1 MVLLIVCLMVTLSVQ
16 RLDTRAISNPHEGRI
31 LYFSQ
36 TNEGRSLTASPAGS
50 DTNHSIPFSPAS
62 LSFVLPTIQSPSQ
75 VSGASIAGPV
85 SFFVWLA
92 SNITSRVQLQATFQQ
107 AGYNTTLT
115 GVGSGQV
122 SLSSVAK
129 EYQLNYTIQSATGGI
144 QLYAGIPAY
153 ISLAIQSLTPRPSD
167 VTLFWGSSA
176 RVSKVVITFTNY
188 ASVQS
193 LKITDY
199 RGAENQTFN
208 VQAPPN
214 QNIVFFTANIRDI
227 FGTGS
232 GGDISLVNLTI
243 SGPQGPVRDRTNV
256 TMNFF
261 CPQGL
266 CPQPAQ
272 YEAFWVYPSGTP
284 EATYSATID
293 IVDSQGNVIHD
304 TSGVHSFGIGRL
316 PPPFPLLAALISG
329 GGLGVAG
336 LATGAVYLRRRR
348 AKEYLA
354 PFSFFEQMTGG
365 EVPGGSMVTVE
376 GNTGAGKTTLCSEVM
391 YEDLKRGKPCI
402 YVAADDFPDRI
413 RDQMRNLG
421 IDVGGYEKSGL
432 LSFVDC
438 YSAEAGRIPTEK
450 FSVSSV
456 GDLTT
461 LGVKISSALQD
472 QKGTCLYLDSLSPFV
487 PRAKPESIVSF
498 VHAIG
503 AKVRGLDGK
512 AFFTMS
518 TGSDETIQRQMEDMA
533 DCVIQM
539 EAFEEKDIRRRRL
552 RIRKF
557 RNRRHQE
564 SWATF
569 TIEDGKGIIFYTKQS
584 RRSN

>member
-1 MVLLIVCLMVTLSVQ
+1 V
-16 RLDTRAISNPHEGRI
+16 
-31 LYFSQ
+31 
-36 TNEGRSLTASPAGS
+36 
-50 DTNHSIPFSPAS
+50 
-62 LSFVLPTIQSPSQ
+62 
-75 VSGASIAGPV
+75 
-85 SFFVWLA
+85 
-92 SNITSRVQLQATFQQ
+92 
-107 AGYNTTLT
+107 
-115 GVGSGQV
+115 
-122 SLSSVAK
+122 
-129 EYQLNYTIQSATGGI
+129 
-144 QLYAGIPAY
+144 
-153 ISLAIQSLTPRPSD
+153 
-167 VTLFWGSSA
+167 
-176 RVSKVVITFTNY
+176 
-188 ASVQS
+188 
-193 LKITDY
+193 KITDY

-214 QNIVFFTANIRDI
+214 QNIVFFTANVRDI
-227 FGTGS
+227 FGTGR

-243 SGPQGPVRDRTNV
+243 IGPQGPVRDRTNV

-272 YEAFWVYPSGTP
+272 YEAYWVYPSGTL

-316 PPPFPLLAALISG
+316 APPFPLLAALISG

-336 LATGAVYLRRRR
+336 LATGAIYLRRRR
-348 AKEYLA
+348 TKEYLA

-376 GNTGAGKTTLCSEVM
+376 GNTGSGKTTLCSEVM
-391 YEDLKRGKPCI
+391 YEDLKRGRPCI
-402 YVAADDFPDRI
+402 YVGADDFPDRI
-413 RDQMRNLG
+413 RDQMRGLG
-421 IDVGGYEKSGL
+421 IDVGGYESVGL

-438 YSAEAGRIPTEK
+438 YSAEAGRTPTERY
-450 FSVSSV
+450 SVPSV

-472 QKGTCLYLDSLSPFV
+472 QKATSLYLDSLSPFV

-564 SWATF
+564 GWATF
-569 TIEDGKGIIFYTKQS
+569 TIEDGKGIIFYTKKS